1 MANNLDIDGPDVR
14 AMIQDLVDHHVAV
27 TSTLAIFESFVPNR
41 PPMSIESAP
50 LKTLTVEAAQDFLA
64 TRSKIADPALNPDLP
79 RPDYA
84 KLLKMEMEFEREFAA
99 AGGLLQAG
107 CDPTGYG
114 GVVPGF
120 GDQRNIELLVE
131 AGFPPVKAIQIA
143 TLNGAKYMGKDA
155 TIGSVAPGKTADL
168 VVLGANPAENI
179 ANIEKVETVFKGGV
193 GYDPARL
200 IQSATGLVG
209 LR

>member
-1 MANNLDIDGPDVR
+1 MAID
-14 AMIQDLVDHHVAV
+14 
-27 TSTLAIFESFVPNR
+27 
-41 PPMSIESAP
+41 
-50 LKTLTVEAAQDFLA
+50 
-64 TRSKIADPALNPDLP
+64 
-79 RPDYA
+79 
-84 KLLKMEMEFEREFAA
+84 FEREFFA

-131 AGFPPVKAIQIA
+131 AGFSPVQAIQIA

-155 TIGSVAPGKTADL
+155 TIGSIAPGKRADL
-168 VVLGANPAENI
+168 VILGGNPAENI

-193 GYDPARL
+193 GYDPAKL
-200 IQSATGLVG
+200 IQSVSGLVG